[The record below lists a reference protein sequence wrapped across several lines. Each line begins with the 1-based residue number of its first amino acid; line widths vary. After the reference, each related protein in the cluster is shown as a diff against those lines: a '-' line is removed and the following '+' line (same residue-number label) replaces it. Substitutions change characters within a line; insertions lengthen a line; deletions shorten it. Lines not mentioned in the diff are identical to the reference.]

1 MKNSLKERYAQ
12 ADIERE
18 KLSEWYDSECE
29 KIETELKNSGKYV
42 VGLDTNRSAF
52 APIKEEYQR
61 RFLELYDKYDLPN
74 KPIL

>member
-1 MKNSLKERYAQ
+1 MKDSLEERYAK
-12 ADIERE
+12 AEVERE
-18 KLSEWYDSECE
+18 KLSEWFNSECR
-29 KIETELKNSGKYV
+29 KIETELKKSGKYV

-52 APIKEEYQR
+52 EPIKKEYQR